1 MQRVEFVPH
10 YRCYNE
16 RCIGNRAGLHA
27 KIAER
32 LLSSAK
38 IRISRVQKQIYL
50 RFAEAK
56 YLRRSQR
63 YEKADVIMN
72 VCFQKF
78 PGASCLLQ
86 R

>member
-10 YRCYNE
+10 YRCYSE

-27 KIAER
+27 KIAEPPPI
-32 LLSSAK
+32 L
-38 IRISRVQKQIYL
+38 SRVQKQIYL

>member
-1 MQRVEFVPH
+1 RQNAGAPAKTVDIPSF
-10 YRCYNE
+10 
-16 RCIGNRAGLHA
+16 GN
-27 KIAER
+27 
-32 LLSSAK
+32 AK

>member
-1 MQRVEFVPH
+1 M
-10 YRCYNE
+10 
-16 RCIGNRAGLHA
+16 
-27 KIAER
+27 
-32 LLSSAK
+32 
-38 IRISRVQKQIYL
+38 QKQIYL